1 MLLFVSFNM
10 QRFYCRP
17 PARFKECVPV
27 DHFAGVAA
35 ECAHQPQRALQHLR
49 IASQLVP
56 IWYP

>member
-1 MLLFVSFNM
+1 M

-17 PARFKECVPV
+17 PARFKECVLI

-35 ECAHQPQRALQHLR
+35 ERAHQPQRALQHLR